1 MDPGSLKWRII
12 IPIYLGSLIPC
23 IPQTTDF
30 FSLRTWAIQNKTLM
44 TLARFWTNAQ
54 FLARPW
60 LGSMLFDGFGCTVV
74 IIIIIIITMTTIHRN
89 PHNSSSS
96 STSSAAAPSLNT
108 IHRNDIKWETKNRR
122 NVNRVQNHLT
132 EKRITKQS
140 TQDIQK
146 TDHVGAGQAM
156 QPVDRHVGA
165 GNLFFENKPS
175 GPMIWGKASSKAFV

>member
-74 IIIIIIITMTTIHRN
+74 IIITVTTIHRN
-89 PHNSSSS
+89 QHNSSSS
-96 STSSAAAPSLNT
+96 SSAAAPSRNT

-140 TQDIQK
+140 SQDIQK
-146 TDHVGAGQAM
+146 NVAHVGAGQAM
-156 QPVDRHVGA
+156 QPRLSCGRW
-165 GNLFFENKPS
+165 E
-175 GPMIWGKASSKAFV
+175 IAF